1 MEVFRRSFLYFL
13 SILGVLTVLF
23 IGLSFTHIPYKAY
36 HHLSAPHF
44 ALNQPPSYILILGD
58 AGMPSADGLQR
69 THFAAAIAKIY
80 PEANIIIAHT
90 ENFQKKDSIKQ
101 LRLMAHELVIKEV
114 DTTRIGFEFM
124 GTNTYTQAKNVFLKT
139 KDAPLLVVTSPEH
152 MLRAILT
159 LRKAGFSNVGGVPTF
174 ETPINEESLRKRVLS
189 DDISENVALRHN
201 IWSYMIYEIKVL
213 REYTAIS
220 YYWLME
226 WI

>member
-1 MEVFRRSFLYFL
+1 
-13 SILGVLTVLF
+13 
-23 IGLSFTHIPYKAY
+23 
-36 HHLSAPHF
+36 
-44 ALNQPPSYILILGD
+44 
-58 AGMPSADGLQR
+58 MPSADGLQR

-90 ENFQKKDSIKQ
+90 GNFQKKDSIKQ

-189 DDISENVALRHN
+189 DDISENVALRYN

>member
-1 MEVFRRSFLYFL
+1 
-13 SILGVLTVLF
+13 
-23 IGLSFTHIPYKAY
+23 
-36 HHLSAPHF
+36 
-44 ALNQPPSYILILGD
+44 
-58 AGMPSADGLQR
+58 
-69 THFAAAIAKIY
+69 
-80 PEANIIIAHT
+80 
-90 ENFQKKDSIKQ
+90 
-101 LRLMAHELVIKEV
+101 
-114 DTTRIGFEFM
+114 
-124 GTNTYTQAKNVFLKT
+124 LKT

-189 DDISENVALRHN
+189 DDISENVALRYN